1 MGRKERRRNQRINDM
16 ALITAIIG
24 LVTAL
29 INMLTTLIDRLTR

>member
-1 MGRKERRRNQRINDM
+1 MGRKERRRNQRITEM
-16 ALITAIIG
+16 TLITAIIG